1 MGALQ
6 SVSYRNVRGN
16 YFMALEKR
24 TSDSWIS
31 DVASMFSSD
40 QPLEIY
46 KFLSNIPNMQKWV
59 GERRRQKLR
68 DQGITILNDKYED
81 TVEVDIDDLQMDKTG
96 QIMAR
101 IQDLGAAAAVLPER
115 LLSTLIEA
123 NGTAYDGVAL
133 YGSHT
138 AWSTASNA
146 LTLSGTLTPDAP
158 TSASMAQAILNSIQA
173 MYGFTDENGEPLN
186 SEARNF
192 MVMVPVKYWGA
203 AVAALQNDYTSAGV
217 SNTLK
222 NIGVNIKLA
231 VNPRLT
237 GSAAAAGRR
246 FYVFR
251 TDAAIK
257 SLIWQDRDI
266 PDAFKT
272 LDANS
277 DNGFWKDTVAFGAK
291 RIGGCG
297 PGRFELTARM
307 ELQA

>member
-6 SVSYRNVRGN
+6 SISYRNVRGN
-16 YFMALEKR
+16 YFLALEKR
-24 TSDSWIS
+24 TSDSWIN

-46 KFLSNIPNMQKWV
+46 KFLGNIPNMQKWA
-59 GERRRQKLR
+59 GERRRLKLK
-68 DQGITILNDKYED
+68 DQGITVLNDKFES
-81 TVEVDIDDLQMDKTG
+81 TIEVDIDDMQMDKTG

-101 IQDLGAAAAVLPER
+101 VSDLGAAAAVLPER
-115 LLSTLIEA
+115 LLTDLITA

-133 YGSHT
+133 FGSHT
-138 AWSTASNA
+138 AWSTANTA
-146 LTLSGTLTPDAP
+146 QTLAGTSTPDAP
-158 TSASMAQAILNSIQA
+158 SSASMSAAILNAITA

-186 SEARNF
+186 SEARQF
-192 MVMVPVKYWGA
+192 TVMVPTKYWGP
-203 AVAALQNDYTSAGV
+203 AVAALQNDFTSAGV

-222 NIGVNIKLA
+222 NIGVQIKLA
-231 VNPRLT
+231 VNPRLS
-237 GSAAAAGRR
+237 GAAAAAGRR

-251 TDAAIK
+251 TDAQIK
-257 SLIWQDRDI
+257 SLIWQDRDV

-277 DNGFWKDTVAFGAK
+277 ENGFWKDTVAFGAK
-291 RIGGCG
+291 RVGGCG
-297 PGRFELTARM
+297 PGRFELACRM